1 MQCPLSL
8 HLCSL
13 LTSAETATAYIWQS
27 SKQVSEITA
36 VRTISLS
43 RKNTQCPLPVCVL
56 LSARIQ
62 KSGGRRVRA
71 CVCVCVCAWG
81 GRVRGVCWFVPN
93 QLSPLLHMFSPT
105 WQQVVFEDGF
115 FDEVVGHQLCAVDQR
130 VSGDVRKCSWGRRN
144 ANINYT
150 IAILF
155 LVIHMFIEHVD
166 FILPYNRY
174 CKGGGW
180 YYMSVWV

>member
-43 RKNTQCPLPVCVL
+43 RKNTQCPMPVYVL

-62 KSGGRRVRA
+62 KSGGRRVR
-71 CVCVCVCAWG
+71 
-81 GRVRGVCWFVPN
+81 WFVPN